1 MSRGDL
7 PKSGVALSTIE
18 SEGKI
23 WGQPAYI
30 RLGVLNEGI
39 RGELKGTICLNQARL
54 AQQRNQRG
62 GKKDNLPESGKARTT
77 KESRGRE
84 TRQPALISQRAL
96 NKGIRGRKRGQPP

>member
-7 PKSGVALSTIE
+7 PKSGIALSTKE
-18 SEGKI
+18 SGGKI

-39 RGELKGTICLNQARL
+39 RGEVKGTICLNQARL

-62 GKKDNLPESGKARTT
+62 GKKDNLPESGKARATNGS
-77 KESRGRE
+77 EGRE
-84 TRQPALISQRAL
+84 W
-96 NKGIRGRKRGQPP
+96 GQTA